1 MIEITA
7 VPACYRLTRPVPA
20 WRLALR
26 NGRPILQA
34 SRIWTDGDAAG
45 IEWSDAL
52 PSPHHPARPE
62 RPG

>member
-26 NGRPILQA
+26 NGMPILQA
-34 SRIWTDGDAAG
+34 SRIWTDGDDAG
-45 IEWSDAL
+45 IEWSDAPTVDL
-52 PSPHHPARPE
+52 GTPE
-62 RPG
+62 NNNG